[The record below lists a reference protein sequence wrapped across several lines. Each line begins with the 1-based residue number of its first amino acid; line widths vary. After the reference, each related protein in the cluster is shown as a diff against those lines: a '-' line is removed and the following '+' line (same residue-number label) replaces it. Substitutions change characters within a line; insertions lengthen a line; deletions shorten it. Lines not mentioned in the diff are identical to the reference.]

1 MPGVLG
7 PLRPEHLASSRRA
20 HPPDGTPM
28 SCRICCVGS
37 IHMDLVVRAPRFPEC
52 GETLMGGEFERYP
65 GGKGA
70 NQAVAAGRMGAQV
83 RMVGCLGDDS
93 WGAAMRGALTVEG
106 VDIQHVR
113 TDEKHATGVAVVTVV
128 PGGEHSIVVAPGAN
142 AHLMPD
148 DLDQASGAIAEAD
161 VLIVQAEIPV
171 ETNLRAMEI
180 AKNSNTA
187 VVFNAA
193 PAVGLDPEL
202 LKRVDLLVVNC
213 AEARRLVGD
222 DEGEVAPTG
231 LARRLA
237 SYGPDRVVITLASE
251 GAIHFNGQEMES
263 FEAFPVECVDS
274 TAAGDAF
281 VGALAVLRSEGARL
295 MDAVRHAC
303 GAGALAAGT
312 AGAIPSLPTRDEV
325 DALVKPRKQ
334 ATT

>member
-1 MPGVLG
+1 
-7 PLRPEHLASSRRA
+7 
-20 HPPDGTPM
+20 M
-28 SCRICCVGS
+28 SARICCVGS
-37 IHMDLVVRAPRFPEC
+37 IHMDLVVRASRFPEP
-52 GETLMGGEFERYP
+52 GETLMGVDFEMHP

-83 RMVGCLGDDS
+83 RMVGCLGDDN
-93 WGAAMRGALTVEG
+93 WGAEMRAVLAAEG

-113 TDEKHATGVAVVTVV
+113 TDEKHPTGVAMVTVV

-142 AHLMPD
+142 ARFLPD
-148 DLDQASGAIAEAD
+148 DLDAAAGAIAEAD
-161 VLIVQAEIPV
+161 VLICQAEIPA
-171 ETNLRAMEI
+171 ETNMRAMEI
-180 AKNSNTA
+180 ARNANTS

-193 PAVGLDPEL
+193 PAVGLDPDL
-202 LKRVDLLVVNC
+202 LKQVDLLVVNR

-222 DEGEVAPTG
+222 GEGEVAPTG

-263 FEAFPVECVDS
+263 FEAFEVESVDS

-295 MDAVRHAC
+295 KDAVRYAC
-303 GAGALAAGT
+303 GSGALATGAS
-312 AGAIPSLPTRDEV
+312 GAIPSLPTRESV
-325 DALVKPRKQ
+325 ESLVKPEKPA
-334 ATT
+334 AT